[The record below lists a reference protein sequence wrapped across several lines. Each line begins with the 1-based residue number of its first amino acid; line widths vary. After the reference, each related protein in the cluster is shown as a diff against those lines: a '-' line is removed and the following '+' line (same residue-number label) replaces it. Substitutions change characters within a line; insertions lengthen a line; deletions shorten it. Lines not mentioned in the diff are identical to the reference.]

1 MQLNP
6 EQTRIIASI
15 LCDYAQIESCLA
27 PDELD
32 VVINVAREAGFPQNS
47 IEALARMRANAIA
60 LLEGGVHEE
69 GEHWIE
75 LRATR

>member
-6 EQTRIIASI
+6 EQTRIVASI

-32 VVINVAREAGFPQNS
+32 VVIDVAREAGFPQNS

-60 LLEGGVHEE
+60 LLDDEFG
-69 GEHWIE
+69 HWSE
-75 LRATR
+75 LRSTR